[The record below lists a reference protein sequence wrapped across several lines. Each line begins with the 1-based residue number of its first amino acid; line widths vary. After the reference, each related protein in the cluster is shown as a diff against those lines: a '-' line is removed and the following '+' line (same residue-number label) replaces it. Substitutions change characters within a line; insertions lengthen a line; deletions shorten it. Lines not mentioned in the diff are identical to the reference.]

1 MRHWELPASRFN
13 PLMRHALL
21 FILTLAVNAVACSS
35 LNSPVRRIMPV
46 KARTEPL
53 IAASA
58 PTNAETPAGLT
69 NTPSGQLQIRL
80 PCPQAPPSQLA
91 VGSRAFLPFLPR
103 ASHSLAGEPGNLEI
117 EQGSLLPA
125 GTEMLIVGGPVCQ
138 GDLVWWEVEVLQE
151 PQRGWLP
158 ETSELGY
165 AVLPLPAQTLT
176 LGPEVADWGRATST
190 PASAAEMLS
199 SEILYRDP
207 FEEVSPGWPLFAT
220 QEVTTRIRDGEFEIH
235 LAEPMWAMPVYLDGD
250 EFSNVRVEIDVY
262 VPAEPL
268 GAQFGL
274 LCRDGGDTGYQF
286 QVSNEGEVYLYVDTG
301 NRLTFVDGRMPDPT
315 DAVIPNEFNR
325 LAASCVG
332 DQLAFYVNGTLVA
345 EASDDRYTTGKVG
358 FFGATDDQGDVLLRF
373 DNFTVL
379 AP

>member
-1 MRHWELPASRFN
+1 
-13 PLMRHALL
+13 
-21 FILTLAVNAVACSS
+21 
-35 LNSPVRRIMPV
+35 
-46 KARTEPL
+46 
-53 IAASA
+53 
-58 PTNAETPAGLT
+58 
-69 NTPSGQLQIRL
+69 
-80 PCPQAPPSQLA
+80 
-91 VGSRAFLPFLPR
+91 
-103 ASHSLAGEPGNLEI
+103 
-117 EQGSLLPA
+117 
-125 GTEMLIVGGPVCQ
+125 
-138 GDLVWWEVEVLQE
+138 
-151 PQRGWLP
+151 
-158 ETSELGY
+158 
-165 AVLPLPAQTLT
+165 
-176 LGPEVADWGRATST
+176 
-190 PASAAEMLS
+190 MLS
-199 SEILYRDP
+199 SEILYMDP
-207 FEEVSPGWPLFAT
+207 FEEVSPSWPLFST
-220 QEVTTRIRDGEFEIH
+220 QEVTTRIRDGQFEIH